1 MSSLFWLIHLY
12 LTPGTPPRD
21 NNNNNKNNKNN
32 SNNKRNNSSPKHQKG
47 NNGTSN
53 HLSRTS
59 ELQLTSGNSI
69 DRGSSPIQNLGVDSL
84 GTVKAIA
91 GREGM
96 QDVVKKLSH
105 EKKSSRQVILL
116 IFLYLHFHCK
126 SLNELLHLRCH
137 SYLNERNDL
146 SHTCTYA
153 PFRQTKVNT
162 II

>member
-1 MSSLFWLIHLY
+1 MSSLFWPIHLY

-84 GTVKAIA
+84 GTGEGIA
-91 GREGM
+91 GQQGM

-105 EKKSSRQVILL
+105 EKKSSRQV
-116 IFLYLHFHCK
+116 YSKTCAK
-126 SLNELLHLRCH
+126 QP
-137 SYLNERNDL
+137 L
-146 SHTCTYA
+146 SKRPKIGFQY
-153 PFRQTKVNT
+153 Q
-162 II
+162 